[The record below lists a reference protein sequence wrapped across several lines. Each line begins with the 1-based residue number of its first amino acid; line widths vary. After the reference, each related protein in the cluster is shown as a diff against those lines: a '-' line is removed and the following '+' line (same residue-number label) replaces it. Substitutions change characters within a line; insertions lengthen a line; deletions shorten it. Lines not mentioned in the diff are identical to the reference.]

1 MEQENHNNI
10 TINNNNIIIHNDNK
24 SLHSYYL
31 EDNEKLQ
38 KENWLY
44 KKLGCANELHRDL
57 IWKLEVQ
64 ENKIQEGKQLLND
77 KLQVIHGLNL
87 KITELQKE
95 KDQAVRDGK
104 QLQKRINE
112 LETPSRRTSTLLK
125 KSIEL
130 QNSPPAAPAL
140 AHACNCGSGG
150 KQTESDE
157 KKHVIPLS
165 VLFKNPL
172 LFDSIDVNQ
181 YGIDFWKYKP
191 MITEWINSTKP
202 LQFELLYRAS
212 QNENSIQAFHDKCD
226 RQGPTITLIK
236 TTEGD
241 VFGGYNS
248 KSWGYNFYGDKRCFI
263 FTLINKHNIPPTK
276 YMYNTDITNYPD
288 KQCCEPDPTLSSC
301 APVFGFNPRGGSAD
315 ICIKSTES
323 FQSFPNNY
331 IDTTNVGKSTLT
343 RSKFFT
349 VQDYEVYNVVELN
362 MIRKN
367 KC

>member
-1 MEQENHNNI
+1 MEQKNRNNI
-10 TINNNNIIIHNDNK
+10 TINNNNNNIFMYNDNK
-24 SLHSYYL
+24 RCSFCR

-44 KKLGCANELHRDL
+44 KKLGCANEQHRLL
-57 IWKLEVQ
+57 ISKSEEQ
-64 ENKIQEGKQLLND
+64 ENKIQQGKQI
-77 KLQVIHGLNL
+77 IHGLNL

-95 KDQAVRDGK
+95 KDKAIRDGEI
-104 QLQKRINE
+104 LQKRINE
-112 LETPSRRTSTLLK
+112 LETPNRRTSVLLK

-140 AHACNCGSGG
+140 AHACNCG
-150 KQTESDE
+150 KQTKGNK
-157 KKHVIPLS
+157 KKHRIPLS
-165 VLFKNPL
+165 VLLFLNPL
-172 LFDSIDVNQ
+172 PFAKIVKK

-212 QNENSIQAFHDKCD
+212 QNENSIQGFHEKCD

-288 KQCCEPDPTLSSC
+288 EQCVHPSLSSC
-301 APVFGFNPRGGSAD
+301 APVFGLNPRGGSAD

-323 FQSFPNNY
+323 FQSFPTNY

-349 VQDYEVYNVVELN
+349 VQDYEVYAVIELN
-362 MIRKN
+362 MIRIK
-367 KC
+367 